1 MDINKLVDKLNAE
14 LDKLNK
20 MNNSTVDTNSFFT
33 SNEKF
38 NDDIS
43 LDELNKENESENKTD
58 IDKDEF
64 YEEEFKGEFEVDIDK
79 YKDIE
84 PDDETKDLVSIKER
98 RLIAAQNMFKKSIRI
113 SLKSFLISLSLS
125 FLNLFI

>member
-1 MDINKLVDKLNAE
+1 MDINKLVDRLNAE

-20 MNNSTVDTNSFFT
+20 LNNVDTNSFFT
-33 SNEKF
+33 DNEKF

-43 LDELNKENESENKTD
+43 IEELKEKNEENAENIENKQ
-58 IDKDEF
+58 F
-64 YEEEFKGEFEVDIDK
+64 YEEDFTGSFKLDTNKYEDIK
-79 YKDIE
+79 
-84 PDDETKDLVSIKER
+84 PDDETKDLISIRER
-98 RLIAAQNMFKKSIRI
+98 RLLTAQTMFKKSIRI

>member
-1 MDINKLVDKLNAE
+1 MGLNNLIDKLNNE

-20 MNNSTVDTNSFFT
+20 LNNVDTNSFFT
-33 SNEKF
+33 DDVKF
-38 NDDIS
+38 NDEFSPDS
-43 LDELNKENESENKTD
+43 EDLNEE
-58 IDKDEF
+58 EF
-64 YEEEFKGEFEVDIDK
+64 YEEEFKGKFELDVNK

-84 PDDETKDLVSIKER
+84 PDDETKDLISVKER
-98 RLIAAQNMFKKSIRI
+98 RLLAAQTMFKKSIRI

>member
-20 MNNSTVDTNSFFT
+20 INNIDTDSFFT
-33 SNEKF
+33 DNEKYNEDF
-38 NDDIS
+38 SVEDTQNIESAENND
-43 LDELNKENESENKTD
+43 K
-58 IDKDEF
+58 
-64 YEEEFKGEFEVDIDK
+64 EFEGNFELESNM
-79 YKDIE
+79 YENIE
-84 PDDETKDLVSIKER
+84 PDDKTKDLITVKEK
-98 RLIAAQNMFKKSIRI
+98 RLLAAQNMFKKSIRI

>member
-1 MDINKLVDKLNAE
+1 MGLSNLINKLNNE
-14 LDKLNK
+14 LDRLNK
-20 MNNSTVDTNSFFT
+20 ANDSIDQNSFFT
-33 SNEKF
+33 NDKSF

-43 LDELNKENESENKTD
+43 LEDLQNTNDSDNTNDSKE
-58 IDKDEF
+58 EF
-64 YEEEFKGEFEVDIDK
+64 YEEDFKGSFELDVDK

-84 PDDETKDLVSIKER
+84 PDDETKDLVSIKEQ
-98 RLIAAQNMFKKSIRI
+98 RLLVAQNMFKRSIRI

>member
-1 MDINKLVDKLNAE
+1 MDINKLVDKLNNE

-20 MNNSTVDTNSFFT
+20 LNNVDTNSFFT
-33 SNEKF
+33 ENEKF
-38 NDDIS
+38 NDEFS
-43 LDELNKENESENKTD
+43 LDSENLNEED
-58 IDKDEF
+58 F
-64 YEEEFKGEFEVDIDK
+64 YEEKFEGKFEIDVNE

-84 PDDETKDLVSIKER
+84 PDDETKDLISVKER
-98 RLIAAQNMFKKSIRI
+98 RLLTAQTMFKKSIRI